1 MAHELPEAPDSS
13 SVRIRKIGYKVL
25 PIIQARWEREDGVKY
40 SYTDILTRLAIE
52 ESKRG
57 RK

>member
-1 MAHELPEAPDSS
+1 MAHELPEPAISF
-13 SVRIRKIGYKVL
+13 SVRVRKPGYKVL
-25 PIIQARWEREDGVKY
+25 PIIQARWEKEDGVKY